1 MVLAGAALL
10 AGGGG
15 APQLAAVLD
24 SEHLNIINI
33 NTGQDTEAVTCNV

>member
-15 APQLAAVLD
+15 AAQLAAVLD
-24 SEHLNIINI
+24 SEHLHIINI
-33 NTGQDTEAVTCNV
+33 D